1 MVPNVQPSLPS
12 SAYFRLYL
20 RGNTSSEEA
29 PVSLSAAGG
38 TTGSPASLGAPAA
51 VSATA
56 DLSSSTASFSTSAA
70 RNAPRRALTHAAPW
84 AASLCDSGK
93 EAGSPQRLRNE
104 RWISRQPPPFSSFFH
119 ASSSAGSGEPR
130 EAPEEGVLPL
140 QSVLDSRSRPWFGAR
155 QVLKR
160 NASTSSFS
168 CVSCVGASEAS
179 EHNGAPC
186 AGNGPPAVPS
196 ASASPHSGLTAA
208 LERLRQH
215 SSSATPRVASALENG
230 ASIVAATAGEAGES
244 LVHDKGTPGSRS
256 KSTYS
261 ATSTFRYDDGK
272 TSSEANSPEATK
284 ELFDAAVG
292 VSCDSARRICIPK
305 RLIDASEAAN
315 EQWRRFD
322 SFLPTAAQ
330 ARTPE
335 GRKATATDV
344 ATPAKPYCLG
354 PARACTAAAD
364 TAQIWRFASSNA
376 SAMAEAPA
384 SATKARPPP
393 TAPLSGCGS
402 CSPRAASSIGFG
414 TSTAK

>member
-130 EAPEEGVLPL
+130 EAPEEGALPL

-244 LVHDKGTPGSRS
+244 LVREQRLRLLDTKSSRGSSSSSYVSASSTSAIHPLVRSSTFKGLSAGASEGRGPLAAVMEAMQAGAPFGAPRRALSPFKGLADDKGTPGSRS

-272 TSSEANSPEATK
+272 TSSEANS
-284 ELFDAAVG
+284 
-292 VSCDSARRICIPK
+292 
-305 RLIDASEAAN
+305 
-315 EQWRRFD
+315 
-322 SFLPTAAQ
+322 
-330 ARTPE
+330 
-335 GRKATATDV
+335 RKKLV
-344 ATPAKPYCLG
+344 
-354 PARACTAAAD
+354 
-364 TAQIWRFASSNA
+364 
-376 SAMAEAPA
+376 E
-384 SATKARPPP
+384 
-393 TAPLSGCGS
+393 
-402 CSPRAASSIGFG
+402 
-414 TSTAK
+414 